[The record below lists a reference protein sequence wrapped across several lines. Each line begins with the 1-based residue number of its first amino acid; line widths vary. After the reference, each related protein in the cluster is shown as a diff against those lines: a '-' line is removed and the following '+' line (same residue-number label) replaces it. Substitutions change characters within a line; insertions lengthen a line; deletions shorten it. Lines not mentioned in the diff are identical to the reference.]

1 MTQFTTETNFDVLD
15 PNNELYKYNS
25 TEGGAIMPR
34 GTSIIG
40 LDLHSA
46 GLFLTFGTSFGGKTT
61 KGDEAFRLMLD
72 GDYIKA
78 ATKFKFTIN
87 FQCNFK

>member
-1 MTQFTTETNFDVLD
+1 MNIHILTAKRQPATQYTCDAGYEVTSLTQFTTETNFDVLD

-40 LDLHSA
+40 LDLR
-46 GLFLTFGTSFGGKTT
+46 KT
-61 KGDEAFRLMLD
+61 KLRPLYVPDSRL
-72 GDYIKA
+72 
-78 ATKFKFTIN
+78 
-87 FQCNFK
+87 